1 MLEVFLPLFVA
12 ICLTVGLFTV
22 LGAVLLLLLILPTT
36 IKDFIKFHRGNK
48 P

>member
-1 MLEVFLPLFVA
+1 MMEVFLTLFVA
-12 ICLTVGLFTV
+12 FCLTVGLFTV

-36 IKDFIKFHRGNK
+36 IRDFIKFHRGNN